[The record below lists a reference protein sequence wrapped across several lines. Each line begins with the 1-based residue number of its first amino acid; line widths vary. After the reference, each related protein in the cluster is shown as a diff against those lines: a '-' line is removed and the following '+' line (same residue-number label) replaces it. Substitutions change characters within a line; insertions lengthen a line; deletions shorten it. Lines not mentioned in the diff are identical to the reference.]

1 MYNST
6 LKVFEKYFAKST
18 CTVLNKAYN
27 VLHRE
32 GGNGST
38 SEIKENNMKAQ
49 ATLNSTIKA
58 NKINRLYLGL
68 AVVLV
73 IALSL
78 NIG

>member
-1 MYNST
+1 
-6 LKVFEKYFAKST
+6 
-18 CTVLNKAYN
+18 
-27 VLHRE
+27 
-32 GGNGST
+32 
-38 SEIKENNMKAQ
+38 MKAQ
-49 ATLNSTIKA
+49 ATLNSTVKA